1 VGGKDDC
8 LVVERDGP
16 LTVITIDRPFVAN
29 ALHPDASW
37 KLAEVF
43 DEFAAD
49 PDQWVAILTAA
60 GDSSFCAG
68 ADLKYRAEF
77 GRQPLPPT
85 GFAGLT
91 QRFDLDKPVI
101 AAVNGAALGGG
112 FEVALACDLIVASE
126 DARFGLTEVKHGL
139 AALGGGIHR
148 LARATSFRVATEL
161 VLTGR
166 VLSAR
171 EAYELNIVNE
181 VVSHEELMSR
191 SRHWADSLLA
201 AAPLAVRASKEVL
214 LRGLDEASLEAAI
227 NNQDNY
233 PAVKRMRASSDAEE
247 GARAFA
253 EKRKPRWSAR

>member
-1 VGGKDDC
+1 VDGEDDC
-8 LVVERDGP
+8 LHVERDGP
-16 LTVITIDRPFVAN
+16 LTVVTIDRPLVAN
-29 ALHPDASW
+29 ALHPAASW

-43 DEFAAD
+43 DDFAAD

-60 GDSSFCAG
+60 GDAAFCAG
-68 ADLKYRAEF
+68 TDLKYRAEF

-112 FEVALACDLIVASE
+112 FEVALACDFIVASE

-166 VLSAR
+166 VLSAK
-171 EAYELNIVNE
+171 EAYELNIINE
-181 VVSHEELMSR
+181 FVSNEKLMSR
-191 SRHWADSLLA
+191 SRHWAERLLA

-214 LRGLDEASLEAAI
+214 LRGLDEASLEAAL

-247 GARAFA
+247 GVRAFA